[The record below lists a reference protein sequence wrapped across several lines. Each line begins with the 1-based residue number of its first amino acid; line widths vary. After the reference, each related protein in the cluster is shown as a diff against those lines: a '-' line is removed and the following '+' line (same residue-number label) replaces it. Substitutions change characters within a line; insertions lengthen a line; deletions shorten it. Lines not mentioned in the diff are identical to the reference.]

1 MNPRRRSFLPLLF
14 LLSFA
19 AIALYSFHYSSS
31 SSLNLS
37 LSLSPPN
44 PNHNPNPNPTFLI
57 KLLAFDRID
66 SLHRC
71 LRSLAAADYAADRVA
86 LHVFLDHFVPPAD
99 PVNGS
104 AVLDRKLEESRRI
117 LELVDGFRWTHGE
130 KLVHYRTANAGLQ
143 AQWLEAWWPSSDD
156 EFAFVV
162 EDDLELSPLYYK
174 FLKGLVLKY
183 YYDRSNYSPSIFG
196 ASLQRPRFV
205 AGKHGNKLQVD
216 NETHLFLYQMVGT
229 WGQLL
234 FPKQWKEFRLWYD
247 VHKSKGI
254 KPILQGMVTTGWYK
268 RMGERIWTPWFIKFI
283 HSQGYYNIYTNFQQE
298 RALSISHRDAGVNY
312 GRKVG
317 PDSNLLDGSS
327 LDFNLW
333 ELQPLRNLKLYD
345 FCFREVFPGRIV
357 RSFHQLGPVLEPLQE
372 QKTIILIS
380 LYRTEKSSARNL
392 ICHLEKVGM
401 QNYILISDN
410 SEFLMDLTRRG
421 YPVIDASQL
430 IYTIRGYTSLGSEN
444 SRKELVKEILV
455 KANVIKYSLELGYNI
470 WLIEGNVIPISAT
483 LPVPSDQSYDFF
495 AALDSELLFIR
506 SSQTSLSI
514 WVDSFILKAATE
526 GNSVSMQYRSF
537 IYLIAKALETKGA
550 LRLWRLNEWAIAIN
564 NMNPTTANESGKN
577 LVFWPHDMAWTSVQ
591 RELQRLDLWL
601 IDVDSS
607 CTAVFCHQ
615 R

>member
-196 ASLQRPRFV
+196 ASLQRPRWLAHGVSFSFQNN
-205 AGKHGNKLQVD
+205 GKNSVCGMMYTN
-216 NETHLFLYQMVGT
+216 
-229 WGQLL
+229 
-234 FPKQWKEFRLWYD
+234 PKESNQFCK
-247 VHKSKGI
+247 
-254 KPILQGMVTTGWYK
+254 VTTGWYK